1 MKVPIHGFIDDYK
14 VQLFKIA
21 INQIPGLQD
30 SSITFDRSISVQ
42 LEGATVEF
50 DTVTGFIEQ
59 GEGSIT
65 KVYTVT
71 PTDGL
76 NRIPILLALKQ
87 TVLQSK
93 PNQYAEFRKTLLKF
107 ENDLDSV
114 RKLQHGGLNG
124 LVDFKVE
131 KLPIEGVEYTESWRV
146 SVLTEFAN
154 KGSLGDLLE
163 ISGTISLQ
171 KIRSWYI
178 DLLEALE
185 FLHRNGFIH
194 GDIHINNIL
203 MNRSQA
209 DGVISVQ
216 LADSVYQNN
225 LRRMKVVNEKAL
237 THSKQIPHGWKA
249 PELIEDR
256 SNSKSPKTDIWEL
269 GVVLIV
275 MIFGSKVMESYDSP
289 LGVVEGGKLS
299 NPLEDIIQKLFHRHP
314 GRRPSAFDLM
324 PAEFL
329 RTDVP
334 VHRDVISSERSL
346 PSVGIASSRSPAT
359 LRHEASLNT
368 NSRYAAEWIEAG
380 RLGKGGYGE
389 VWKARNKM
397 DGRVYAIKKI
407 VLNSSAML
415 TNTLSEVMLLS
426 RLNHPYV
433 VRYYTA
439 WPEDELGQDS
449 EPDGDSTDP
458 SDDISRTNEISLSAF
473 TQNTGLDFVSS
484 SGYPK
489 IDFNEDSEEDSL
501 SGGEDDSNDSNLSSV
516 GNSKSQNQYNTVPSK
531 VISVEN
537 KCVRQFKT
545 VLYIQMDFCE
555 RLTLRDLIRRDL
567 YKDTE
572 MIWRL
577 FRQTLDGL
585 AHIHSHNI
593 IHRDLK
599 PDNIFIDENSNPK
612 IGDFGLATS
621 AHNQPINS
629 KNPGDYMAAN
639 MTRSIGTTLYVAP
652 ELRSNVT
659 TSYGSKVDMYS
670 LGIILFEMCYPLMT
684 AMERD
689 YVIRALREEEHALPS
704 DFNYRERAN
713 LGDMILALITH
724 RPEERPDCDKLLHS
738 GKIPSQIE
746 DETIREALRSVS
758 DSRSPYYHKMMSAIF
773 SQPFN
778 KDVKDSAWDLRTRS
792 NKSHLERNHFS
803 LMNFVKER
811 LRRVFRRHGA
821 VETSRYILF
830 PQSGHYE
837 GCNVVRMLDASGTL
851 VQLPYDLTL
860 PNAKMIANA
869 VPTIEKTFT
878 IDRVFRESPGG
889 GAPHSSL
896 EADFDIVSSDDQYSI
911 LKEAEAIKAL
921 DEVVDTFPS
930 LSSSQM
936 CFHLNHSN
944 LLECILDLCQIEFP
958 KRSYVKNALS
968 KLNINNWTWSKV
980 RNELRAPGI
989 GIPSTSLDE
998 LSKFDFRSILP
1009 KSYSRLREIF
1019 QNTIYL
1025 ETLDLLFA
1033 YFDKLDNY
1041 MQLLGVHHTVY
1052 ISPLSCVNEK
1062 FYRGM
1067 SAFLYRYSVL
1077 IRSEIGVRQEALCF
1091 SAFSIPRDGTY

>member
-1 MKVPIHGFIDDYK
+1 MILD
-14 VQLFKIA
+14 
-21 INQIPGLQD
+21 LQD
-30 SSITFDRSISVQ
+30 SSVTFDRLISVQ
-42 LEGATVEF
+42 LEGATIEF

-59 GEGSIT
+59 GKGSTT

-71 PTDGL
+71 PTHGFD
-76 NRIPILLALKQ
+76 RIPVLLALKQ
-87 TVLQSK
+87 TVLQSE
-93 PNQYAEFRKTLLKF
+93 PDQHAEFRKTLLKF

-114 RKLQHGGLNG
+114 KKLQHSGLNG

-131 KLPIEGVEYTESWRV
+131 KLPIEGIEYTESWRV
-146 SVLTEFAN
+146 SILIEFATR
-154 KGSLGDLLE
+154 GSLGDLLE

-194 GDIHINNIL
+194 GDIHVNNIL
-203 MNRSQA
+203 VNRSQA
-209 DGVISVQ
+209 NGVIFVQ
-216 LADSVYQNN
+216 LADSMYQNN
-225 LRRMKVVNEKAL
+225 LKKMKKLNEK
-237 THSKQIPHGWKA
+237 TSIRDKQIPHGWKP
-249 PELIEDR
+249 PELIEEM
-256 SNSKSPKTDIWEL
+256 SVQKSRKTDIWEL
-269 GVVLIV
+269 GVVLLF
-275 MIFGSKVMESYDSP
+275 MIFGSKVLESYDSP
-289 LGVVEGGKLS
+289 LGLLEGSRLS
-299 NPLEDIIQKLFHRHP
+299 SSLEELIQKLFHRHP
-314 GRRPSAFDLM
+314 GRRPSAFELM

-334 VHRDVISSERSL
+334 LHRDVNLNERSL
-346 PSVGIASSRSPAT
+346 PSTGTALSRTPAT

-389 VWKARNKM
+389 VWKARNKV
-397 DGRVYAIKKI
+397 DGRIYAIKKI
-407 VLNSSAML
+407 VLQSSAML
-415 TNTLSEVMLLS
+415 TSTLSEVMLLS

-449 EPDGDSTDP
+449 DPEGESADP
-458 SDDISRTNEISLSAF
+458 SDDISRDNEISLSAF

-489 IDFNEDSEEDSL
+489 IDFNEDSEDEFSY
-501 SGGEDDSNDSNLSSV
+501 GGEDDSNDSSSS
-516 GNSKSQNQYNTVPSK
+516 NSELSKSRNHHNSMPSRVTFVGSK
-531 VISVEN
+531 GA
-537 KCVRQFKT
+537 RQSRT

-555 RLTLRDLIRRDL
+555 KLTLRDLIKRDL

-572 MIWRL
+572 TIWRL
-577 FRQTLDGL
+577 FRQILDGL
-585 AHIHSHNI
+585 AHIHSHKI

-621 AHNQPINS
+621 AHNQPIDS
-629 KNPGDYMAAN
+629 KNPEDHTAAN

-670 LGIILFEMCYPLMT
+670 LGIITFEMCYPLMT

-689 YVIRALREEEHALPS
+689 YVIRALREEQHALPS

-713 LGDMILALITH
+713 MGDMILALITH
-724 RPEERPDCDKLLHS
+724 QPGERPDCNKLLHS
-738 GKIPSQIE
+738 GKIPSQVE

-773 SQPFN
+773 SQPSN

-792 NKSHLERNHFS
+792 NKSQLDLDHIHLI
-803 LMNFVKER
+803 NFVKER
-811 LRRVFRRHGA
+811 LGRVFRRHGA
-821 VETSRYILF
+821 VETSRHILF
-830 PQSGHYE
+830 PQSAHYE
-837 GCNVVRMLDASGTL
+837 GSNVVRMLDTSGTL

-860 PNAKMIANA
+860 PNAKMVANTVPA
-869 VPTIEKTFT
+869 VEKTFT

-896 EADFDIVSSDDQYSI
+896 EADFDIVTFNDQYSI

-921 DEVVDTFPS
+921 DEVIDVFPS

-944 LLECILDLCQIEFP
+944 LLECILDLCQIELP
-958 KRSYVKNALS
+958 KRSNVKNALS

-980 RNELRAPGI
+980 RNELRAADI

-1009 KSYSRLREIF
+1009 KSYSRLRELF
-1019 QNTIYL
+1019 QNTSYL
-1025 ETLDLLFA
+1025 ETLDLLCA

-1041 MQLLGVHHTVY
+1041 MQLLGINHTVY

-1067 SAFLYRYSVL
+1067 FSFQHRCSVTL
-1077 IRSEIGVRQEALCF
+1077 DQRLM
-1091 SAFSIPRDGTY
+1091 